1 MIRYEVRSLAGAPR
15 QLQPFQFALSGA
27 ALIILLIACANV
39 ANLLIVRVVTR
50 EREIAV
56 RMALGASRRDVGRF
70 VFGEAIVLAVA
81 GGALGLLLA
90 AWSIHLIEYRFTM
103 DVSQIGL
110 LQPHFDWR
118 VAAASA
124 LASALVVVLIAWGA
138 TVRARATNVN
148 EAMQD
153 GAATTTQP
161 AHRSHGLLAVTE
173 VALSLVV
180 LMGAGL
186 LLRASQ
192 AIRHFDFGY
201 DPRHIVSTTV
211 ARPRRDSTTSLGEEF
226 YADVRNGIRALPGVR
241 GVATTYE
248 ETVPASA
255 VTSDVGGASPRVAR
269 IPTYSVV
276 SPEFFHLVGIAI
288 KQGRDFEPGDVD
300 SAGAA
305 IVDETLARMLWPHES
320 PLQHLVKLGGP
331 RSNGPWVRVV
341 GVVPPIRFSF
351 TPGRDPDQAMAVHPN
366 VWVASRRGAAHGALR
381 RTDAVHP
388 YPSGTRSRAPSPA
401 CRGRLPSPSSRGTDP
416 CTGPSSSNSTRR
428 CSSANFSRRCS
439 GRSPALPSFSRRS
452 GCTVC

>member
-1 MIRYEVRSLAGAPR
+1 
-15 QLQPFQFALSGA
+15 
-27 ALIILLIACANV
+27 
-39 ANLLIVRVVTR
+39 
-50 EREIAV
+50 
-56 RMALGASRRDVGRF
+56 MALGASRRDVGRF

-148 EAMQD
+148 EAMKD
-153 GAATTTQP
+153 GAGTTTQP

-276 SPEFFHLVGIAI
+276 SPSFSISSGL
-288 KQGRDFEPGDVD
+288 
-300 SAGAA
+300 
-305 IVDETLARMLWPHES
+305 
-320 PLQHLVKLGGP
+320 
-331 RSNGPWVRVV
+331 RSNRGVTSSPATWTAPARRSWTRHSPGCSGHTNRRCNIWSSSVGRVPTGPGSAWSASSR
-341 GVVPPIRFSF
+341 PY
-351 TPGRDPDQAMAVHPN
+351 
-366 VWVASRRGAAHGALR
+366 ASRSRPAATPTR
-381 RTDAVHP
+381 QWQCIRT
-388 YPSGTRSRAPSPA
+388 SG
-401 CRGRLPSPSSRGTDP
+401 
-416 CTGPSSSNSTRR
+416 
-428 CSSANFSRRCS
+428 
-439 GRSPALPSFSRRS
+439 
-452 GCTVC
+452 